1 MGCQVGKHLGDPF
14 LVGVVVPS
22 IVEMW
27 MRLITYSV
35 RP

>member
-22 IVEMW
+22 VVEMGLQ
-27 MRLITYSV
+27 LITYSV
-35 RP
+35 AP